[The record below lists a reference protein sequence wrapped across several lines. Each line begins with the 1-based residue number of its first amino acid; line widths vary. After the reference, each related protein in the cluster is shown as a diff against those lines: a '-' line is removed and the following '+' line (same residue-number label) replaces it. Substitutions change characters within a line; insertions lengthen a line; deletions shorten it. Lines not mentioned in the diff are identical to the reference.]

1 MTIQESRKEAY
12 IILNRTIDL
21 LNNFNEVIFF
31 GKEERPEIIPNEN
44 EPSLLIINE
53 IHELTIDRINNQLIP
68 DLKVKTNYLTSIREK
83 TIELEQKYTEITK
96 ES

>member
-12 IILNRTIDL
+12 ILLNKTIDL

-68 DLKVKTNYLTSIREK
+68 DLKIKTNYLNSIREK
-83 TIELEQKYTEITK
+83 TIELEQKYNAITK
-96 ES
+96 EN